1 MRQNGKS
8 AKATEMAEAP
18 ESVDE
23 ALARA
28 NADLRRRAKAKAA
41 AKGSDQSLILKEAAL
56 KRAHDRANAS
66 QDKIRATGMRV

>member
-41 AKGSDQSLILKEAAL
+41 AKGSDQSFDSERS
-56 KRAHDRANAS
+56 RAKACSR
-66 QDKIRATGMRV
+66 